1 LREISDGDLPS
12 SPSNGRTP
20 DQPGLRSIRDFV
32 AQLVGVLDSCG
43 LESADIAGLS
53 LGGLITGGMA
63 ARHPD
68 RVGRI
73 ALLNTA
79 FRRNAKQQAS
89 IRRRL
94 ALAGEEG
101 LATMADMAVDR
112 WFTAAWQAEHP
123 EQVEAVRQRLAG
135 NDPDSYLKAYQVFV
149 DGDPGMPE
157 GAALIDA
164 PMLAMT
170 GELTLTGKVL
180 PIGGLKEKVLAAHR
194 FGIKNLI
201 IPAENEKDIPEIPEN
216 VRKNIQFFPATTM
229 DDVIKRSFAKKFK
242 VRKKP
247 AAKKIRKR
255 TPSSK
260 QPSIS
265 QLN

>member
-1 LREISDGDLPS
+1 MNDATFVRAEGEGRPLVLIHGVGLDHGMWGQVMGYLTDSRRVIRYDLIGH
-12 SPSNGRTP
+12 GRTP

-43 LESADIAGLS
+43 LESPDIAGLS
-53 LGGLITGGMA
+53 LGGLITMGMA

-79 FRRNAKQQAS
+79 FRRNAEQQAS

-94 ALAGEEG
+94 ALAREEG

-123 EQVEAVRQRLAG
+123 EQVEAVRQRLTG

-170 GELTLTGKVL
+170 GELDPGST
-180 PIGGLKEKVLAAHR
+180 
-194 FGIKNLI
+194 
-201 IPAENEKDIPEIPEN
+201 PAMSVAMAGEIPNGQARILIGLHHLPPIEAP
-216 VRKNIQFFPATTM
+216 RT
-229 DDVIKRSFAKKFK
+229 FAESLLDFLDQE
-242 VRKKP
+242 
-247 AAKKIRKR
+247 AAR
-255 TPSSK
+255 
-260 QPSIS
+260 
-265 QLN
+265 

>member
-1 LREISDGDLPS
+1 MNDATFIRAEGEGRPLVLVHGVGLDHGMWDPVMGYLTDSRRVIRYDLIGH
-12 SPSNGRTP
+12 GRTP

-43 LESADIAGLS
+43 LESPDIAGLS
-53 LGGLITGGMA
+53 LGGLITMGMA

-79 FRRNAKQQAS
+79 FRRNAEQQAS

-94 ALAGEEG
+94 ALAREEG
-101 LATMADMAVDR
+101 LATMAGMAVDR

-170 GELTLTGKVL
+170 GELDPGST
-180 PIGGLKEKVLAAHR
+180 
-194 FGIKNLI
+194 
-201 IPAENEKDIPEIPEN
+201 PAMSVAMAGEIPNGQARILIGLHHLPPIEA
-216 VRKNIQFFPATTM
+216 PCT
-229 DDVIKRSFAKKFK
+229 FAESLLDFLDQE
-242 VRKKP
+242 
-247 AAKKIRKR
+247 AAR
-255 TPSSK
+255 
-260 QPSIS
+260 
-265 QLN
+265 